1 MPSRKRAAS
10 SMGPCAKSAAS
21 ALIVIRE
28 VAQSCD
34 EEAESAVKAADRAV
48 RDVVVLR
55 CCAPGCVRTIANGDI
70 LKALE
75 VAFDRPLQ
83 GDFLPHADRELRA
96 MLLLAF
102 HKVRRD
108 A

>member
-1 MPSRKRAAS
+1 M
-10 SMGPCAKSAAS
+10 
-21 ALIVIRE
+21 
-28 VAQSCD
+28 
-34 EEAESAVKAADRAV
+34 
-48 RDVVVLR
+48 
-55 CCAPGCVRTIANGDI
+55 RTIANGDI